1 MFGKRS
7 EDGKITTSK
16 IKDDQ
21 LVIDKNRRQVM
32 IRVLMCEEHSKTS
45 KILLKGTQVWT
56 CMKNMHLD
64 KSWMFT
70 NHL

>member
-45 KILLKGTQVWT
+45 KILLKGTQV
-56 CMKNMHLD
+56 
-64 KSWMFT
+64 
-70 NHL
+70 